1 MDGVGSVAI
10 ADANVPPHWTTLNPS
25 RKAEIAYA
33 AIFYLAALSVITPK
47 DHNLG

>member
-1 MDGVGSVAI
+1 MDGVAS
-10 ADANVPPHWTTLNPS
+10 ADTADVTEQPHWTTLNPS